1 MTVRCGP
8 VNVADRN
15 GVQFTIIGDGT
26 GNVFKCALNK
36 PPFNLTGIAPSI
48 VKVDTNQGGLTATG
62 VISPVVLDTI
72 LTLTFSDV
80 IPIVGVGPDV
90 KFLYDS
96 VP

>member
-15 GVQFTIIGDGT
+15 GVQFTIIGDGLGT
-26 GNVFKCALNK
+26 IFKCALNK
-36 PPFNLTGIAPSI
+36 PPFNLNGIAPS
-48 VKVDTNQGGLTATG
+48 VVSVETNQPGLTGLGA
-62 VISPVVLDTI
+62 ISTVVLDTI
-72 LTLTFSDV
+72 LTLTFNGP
-80 IPIVGVGPDV
+80 IPIAGIGPDV